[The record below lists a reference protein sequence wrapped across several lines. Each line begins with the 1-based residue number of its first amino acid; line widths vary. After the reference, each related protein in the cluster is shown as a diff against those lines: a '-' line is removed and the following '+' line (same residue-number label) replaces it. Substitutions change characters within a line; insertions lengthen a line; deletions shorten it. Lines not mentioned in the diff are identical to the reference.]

1 MAHQTETRWE
11 KSDGKL
17 HKEEMIPPVK
27 ARQGRTGYRILT
39 VLIVALVLAF
49 VVWIPVEIWGKR
61 EANEVAPQQP
71 GQQLQSQQPAPP
83 PRRRYRTVLLFQPKR
98 RTARR
103 PLRMWRPQRRPN
115 NREQNHVPVPPPHCG
130 GTFIVLSGL

>member
-1 MAHQTETRWE
+1 
-11 KSDGKL
+11 
-17 HKEEMIPPVK
+17 VK

-71 GQQLQSQQPAPP
+71 GQQLQSQQPAPAAAP
-83 PRRRYRTVLLFQPKR
+83 ALQNG
-98 RTARR
+98 TAV
-103 PLRMWRPQRRPN
+103 PTETPN
-115 NREQNHVPVPPPHCG
+115 STPAAPNVAPATPAQ
-130 GTFIVLSGL
+130 